1 MEKVLISTIYSIDSI
16 VLAITKESINKLF
29 LLVDEDKLSKEQSEA
44 ISKLKDTFGK
54 IILIKEVKIPVYD
67 VYKITKKCVELIDS
81 IPNKPIVNITPSRK
95 TQAIGLLYACFK
107 RSQNIDKII
116 YMSEDDKELIN
127 LPLLD
132 FELNESQL
140 SILKNLSKT
149 ISIAEVCEKV
159 DLSRAMVYRI
169 INNLKAKGLIKETT
183 EGIEITESGKIA
195 LL

>member
-1 MEKVLISTIYSIDSI
+1 MDKVLISTVYSTDSI
-16 VLAITKESINKLF
+16 VLAITKESINKLY
-29 LLVDEDKLSKEQSEA
+29 LLVDEEKLSKEQTEA
-44 ISKLKDTFGK
+44 IGKLKETFGK
-54 IILIKEVKIPVYD
+54 IISIKEVKIPVYD
-67 VYKITKKCVELIDS
+67 VFKITKKCVELIDS
-81 IPNKPIVNITPSRK
+81 ISTKPVVNITPSRK

-107 RSQNIDKII
+107 RSQNIEKII

-132 FELNESQL
+132 FELNDSQL

-149 ISIAEVCEKV
+149 VSVAEVCEKV

-169 INNLKAKGLIKETT
+169 INNLKAKGLIKETSQ
-183 EGIEITESGKIA
+183 GLEITDSGKIA